1 MSEERL
7 QVLQMVAAGTI
18 TPDQGEDLLAAL
30 GPTNSASGGP
40 PGRHDHSVAQWSR
53 VSTSGSVL
61 GRLSEARLHGV
72 TPEYIRNLAELGYR
86 NLPLE
91 VYVGLRD
98 HGVTPEYIR
107 DMKAAGYTD
116 LSLDELKAL
125 RTSGINPEY
134 VREMI
139 ELGFGEDDATAN
151 GALFESESLPLEDEE
166 DR

>member
-30 GPTNSASGGP
+30 GPANSMTTGS
-40 PGRHDHSVAQWSR
+40 PGRHGHITGQWSR

-72 TPEYIRNLAELGYR
+72 TPEYIRSLAEFGYR

-91 VYVGLRD
+91 VYVGLHD

-107 DMKAAGYTD
+107 EMKAAGYTD
-116 LSLDELKAL
+116 LTLDELKAL

-151 GALFESESLPLEDEE
+151 GAPVESESVPLEDDEE
-166 DR
+166 R